1 MSEKGEN
8 LKAIAQQLID
18 TEKKV
23 QLIYAFNGVG
33 KTRLSR
39 ALKNEIAPKPKDDE
53 VAEPSRHKILYYN
66 AFTEDLFSWDN
77 DLANDEEPRLEIK
90 PNAFTDWILG
100 EQGKGNEIIANF
112 QHYAS
117 KRLTPVFLEED
128 VVESGRKTG
137 AKTYPSVAFSIAT
150 GDDESKGGIKISKGE
165 ESNFIWSIFFTLI
178 EEMVAVLSV
187 PEAAERATDQFNQLQ
202 YVFIDDPV
210 SSLDDDHLIE
220 LAQGLAKLIKSSPPD
235 GPKFVVTTHNPL
247 FYNVLYNAM
256 SSALKFRL
264 CRNEDGSFE
273 LEPQRTDS
281 PFSYHLHLLE
291 KLKTAAA
298 ENAFEK
304 YHYNLLRNVL
314 EKTATFLGYEN
325 WGDLLPKTQDGSN
338 DAYLKRIVDIS
349 SHSKH
354 SGHEL
359 SELSQDEKRVLG
371 FLLGQTANK
380 SYQFPERYRVITEEA
395 QDG

>member
-1 MSEKGEN
+1 MSEKDEN
-8 LKAIAQQLID
+8 LRAVAQQLID
-18 TEKKV
+18 KGKRV

-39 ALKNEIAPKPKDDE
+39 ALKDLVAPALEDDE
-53 VAEPSRHKILYYN
+53 EVELTRHKFLYYN

-77 DLANDEEPRLEIK
+77 DLENDKEPKLEIK
-90 PNAFTDWILG
+90 QNTFTDWILG

-117 KRLTPVFLEED
+117 NRITPVFVEQD
-128 VVESGRKTG
+128 VIVGGKKTG
-137 AKTYPSVAFSIAT
+137 TKTYPSVSFSIAT
-150 GDDESKGGIKISKGE
+150 GDDEGEAGIKISKGE

-178 EEMVAVLSV
+178 EEMVAVLNV
-187 PEAAERATDQFNQLQ
+187 PEAADRSTDQFNQME

-220 LAQGLAKLIKSSPPD
+220 LAQSLATLIKSSPQD
-235 GPKFVVTTHNPL
+235 GPRFVITTHNPL
-247 FYNVLYNAM
+247 FYNVLHNALK
-256 SSALKFRL
+256 SASKFRL
-264 CRNEDGSFE
+264 CRNEDGSYE
-273 LEPQRTDS
+273 LKPQQTDS

-291 KLKTAAA
+291 KLKAAAA

-338 DAYLKRIVDIS
+338 DAYLKRIIDLS

-359 SELSQDEKRVLG
+359 SELSEDEKRVLG

-380 SYQFPERYRVITEEA
+380 SYQFPERYRVIAEEA
-395 QDG
+395 PDG